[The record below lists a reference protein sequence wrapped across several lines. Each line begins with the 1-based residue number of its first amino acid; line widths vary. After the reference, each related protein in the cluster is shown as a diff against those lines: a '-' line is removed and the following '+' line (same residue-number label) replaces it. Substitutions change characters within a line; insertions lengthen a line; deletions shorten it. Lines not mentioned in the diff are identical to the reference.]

1 MYKVVISTALALG
14 VALPAHAFQ
23 AENRVT
29 VNAVSNGFNVTGD
42 AGYGARDIWCAAA
55 DYARSEAGA
64 RDAQRLYVAQA
75 RAARGREVVFTLNP
89 EGLTPTS
96 VLILGQS
103 VKTAGANLSV
113 GHAYSFCADHRLSDG
128 PDR

>member
-1 MYKVVISTALALG
+1 MYKVIMSAALTLG
-14 VALPAHAFQ
+14 VALPVQAFQ

-29 VNAVSNGFNVTGD
+29 VNPVSNGFSVTGD

-64 RDAQRLYVAQA
+64 SDGQRLYVAQG
-75 RAARGREVVFTLNP
+75 RAAGDRAVVFTLNP
-89 EGLTPTS
+89 EGLTPSS
-96 VLILGQS
+96 VLVLGQS
-103 VKTAGANLSV
+103 VKTAGANLAV

>member
-1 MYKVVISTALALG
+1 MYKVVIGAALALG
-14 VALPAHAFQ
+14 MALPAHAFQ

-29 VNAVSNGFNVTGD
+29 VNAVSNGFEVTGD

-55 DYARSEAGA
+55 DFARSEAGA
-64 RDAQRLYVAQA
+64 SDAQRLYVAQGRVA
-75 RAARGREVVFTLNP
+75 GDRAVVFTLNP

-96 VLILGQS
+96 VLVLGQS
-103 VKTAGANLSV
+103 VKNAGANLAV